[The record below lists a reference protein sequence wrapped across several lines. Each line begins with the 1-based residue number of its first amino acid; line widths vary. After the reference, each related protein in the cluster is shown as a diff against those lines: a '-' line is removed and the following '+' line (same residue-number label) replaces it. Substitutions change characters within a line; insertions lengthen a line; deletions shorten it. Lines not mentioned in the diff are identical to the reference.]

1 MSVITAEKSKSITF
15 NGSIKVDGTVT
26 GTINASIDSKN
37 PDNISGLTFYVS
49 DQKLYKENRA
59 AIKGEI
65 EKFEN
70 EVYAEQ
76 DKMIAAIVVEE
87 GGNK

>member
-1 MSVITAEKSKSITF
+1 MSVITAEKSKNITF

-26 GTINASIDSKN
+26 ATINASIDSKN
-37 PDNISGLTFYVS
+37 PDNISGLTLYVS
-49 DQKLYKENRA
+49 DQKLYKENRVG
-59 AIKGEI
+59 IKAEAT
-65 EKFEN
+65 KFED

-76 DKMIAAIVVEE
+76 DKMKAAIVVEE